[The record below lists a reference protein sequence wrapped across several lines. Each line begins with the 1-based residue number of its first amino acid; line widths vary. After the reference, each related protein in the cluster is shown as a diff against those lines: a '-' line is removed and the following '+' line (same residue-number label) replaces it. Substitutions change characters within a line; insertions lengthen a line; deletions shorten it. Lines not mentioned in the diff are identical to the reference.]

1 MTFAKHPNFFAGFKT
16 WIAVGFSGLM
26 VLGITACG
34 GGSGNEPSAPIPP
47 DAPVVTLMTPGAYEN
62 EGSVKNWAVILLP
75 SSSPSTNGSTFFAL
89 NYKTD
94 GPDIYSGSG
103 LITGNNSANL
113 TQIKLHPYA
122 AAVRTGSATLQSV
135 STGQVQATLDFPVA
149 GSSNTPVIDLTLRTP
164 AGYVDSNTAS
174 LAAVQGDWTQG
185 ILSFGTTNNTFSLN
199 VSSTGDVSSYMNF
212 AGDCRFA
219 LGNLMAD
226 FPGTNLFKFTATIS
240 SGTNCNSWA
249 NQSVTGAGFVRPS
262 AEIGKTQRLYLVGV
276 TSDGRGISFKA
287 DR

>member
-16 WIAVGFSGLM
+16 WIAIGFSSWM

-34 GGSGNEPSAPIPP
+34 GGGNAPSEPLPP
-47 DAPVVTLMTPGAYEN
+47 DVPVATLLTPGAYEE
-62 EGSVKNWAVILLP
+62 EGNVKNWAVILLP
-75 SSSPSTNGSTFFAL
+75 SASASANGTNFFAL

-103 LITGNNSANL
+103 QISGINSASL
-113 TQIKLHPYA
+113 TQVKLHPYA
-122 AAVRTGSATLQSV
+122 AAVRTGSATLKSV
-135 STGQVQATLDFPVA
+135 STGQVQAILDFPVS
-149 GSSNTPVIDLTLRTP
+149 GTSNTPVIDLTLRIP

-174 LAAVQGDWTQG
+174 LAAVQGDWQQG

-219 LGNLMAD
+219 LGNLKAD

-249 NQSVTGAGFVRPS
+249 NQSVTGAGFVRPNT
-262 AEIGKTQRLYLVGV
+262 EPGKTQRLYLVGV